1 MGITKKYATYETYET
16 KMLHVSQR
24 RALEFET
31 LILSYV
37 NEQKNSI
44 IRIMLTCALNIEE
57 VGPPTT
63 EHSKFSK
70 LKPGLHEVPE
80 LQRRNKSWGN

>member
-1 MGITKKYATYETYET
+1 
-16 KMLHVSQR
+16 ML
-24 RALEFET
+24 T
-31 LILSYV
+31 
-37 NEQKNSI
+37 NKKNSI

-63 EHSKFSK
+63 KHSKFSK